1 MNKKNKIIE
10 KEHDQLNDNV
20 LVEIINENI
29 HLQDRIVL
37 QGINFTLKKGDFI
50 YLIGKTGSGK
60 SSLLKMLYADYP
72 FNGEKGIVLGYDL
85 ANIKSKQI
93 QALRRKIGI
102 VFQDFQ
108 LLIDRNIEK
117 NLEFVLRATGWK
129 NKNEINN
136 RIDEVLEMVGLR
148 DVRKKMPHQISGGEQ
163 QKLVIARA
171 LLNNPEL
178 ILADEPTGNLDLASS
193 KDILEILINL
203 KNNNRAIIMATH
215 DLLSIQS
222 FPQKTY
228 KCEDGTFTQMS

>member
-1 MNKKNKIIE
+1 MCIR
-10 KEHDQLNDNV
+10 
-20 LVEIINENI
+20 
-29 HLQDRIVL
+29 DR
-37 QGINFTLKKGDFI
+37 
-50 YLIGKTGSGK
+50 GSGK

-228 KCEDGTFTQMS
+228 KCEDGTFTHLPFTKTLPVNISSSASLLEQYPQLAINLFNLISVVESSDFIFL